1 MTTQQ
6 ALDLAISHH
15 QAGRLDQAQVLYR
28 QILTSNPRDA
38 NVLHLL
44 GVATSQAGRF
54 DEGAELIRRAIAINP
69 NFAGFHF
76 NLSETYRRQGKREQ
90 AISELMVAAQLDP
103 KLPHAHRALS
113 AALVDSGRFDEA
125 LISAQKAIAL
135 SPNFPEAHFDLGNAL
150 SGKGQYDAAIHS
162 YRRAA
167 ELRPDFADALINL
180 GAACQQLRRFDEA
193 IAALTRAIQLRPDSA
208 LAQDNLGVAL
218 QTRGQLDAAIAAYTT
233 AVRLNPSDPRLHT
246 HLGYALEI
254 KGRVDEAIAASAAA
268 IRLNPNS
275 AEAHATM
282 ALALKRKGLLDDA
295 MNACARAISLA
306 PDLAEP
312 HNTMGNILKD
322 MGRIP
327 QAITSYQRAVQQSPS
342 EPAIHSNLLYT
353 LYFDSHCTQADL
365 FAQHQIWS
373 GKFAAPL
380 KSLIRP
386 HENDRDPNRR
396 LRVGYVSPD
405 FCTHAVGRFM
415 LPLLANHDHKSFE
428 IFCYA
433 SVDSPDNLTARI
445 QSYADHW
452 RDIRPLT
459 NEEAADLIR
468 KDRIDILIDL
478 SMHMAGN
485 RMPLFAR
492 KPAPVQATYLAYP
505 GTTGLGTIDYRI
517 TDPHLDPP
525 DSSDANYTE
534 RSLRLS
540 QSYWCYEPPIDSPP
554 ANPLPAS
561 TNNFI
566 TFGCL
571 NNFCKITDPTLE
583 AWIKLLTRVPNSR
596 LILHAAQGSH
606 RKRILDQFTQNSIAP
621 DRITFVQRLALQDY
635 LTKYHNIDIAL
646 DPFPYV
652 GGTTTCD
659 ALWMGVPVITLR
671 GQTAIARG
679 GVSILAN
686 AGLAELIANSPDQ
699 YIQIAADLAGDFPRL
714 THLRSTIRDQ
724 LRASPLMDASRFARD
739 MEAAYRRIWQDFCAT
754 SPKPTGQIP
763 SIPPHQSPDQ
773 SPDQS
778 LALAISH
785 HQAGRLA
792 QAEDLYKQIL
802 QNNPNHPDALH
813 LSGMA
818 LAQTGRASEGIEL
831 IQKAIAAMPDAA
843 LFHMSLGEAQRR
855 VRNLDQAVTSF
866 AKAIELDP
874 ELVEAHNNLSAA
886 LSDVRRFEDAIIAA
900 QKALA
905 LRPGYAEAHFNLG
918 YALSATNQKEA
929 AIVSYRRAIELK
941 PDYAE
946 AHFNLGSV
954 FQKLMRYDD
963 AISEFSQAITLKPDF
978 AEAYN
983 NLGISLGNRG
993 RSEEAINAYTTAIR
1007 LNPNNPRSHSN
1018 LAHGLSQLARL
1029 DEAIAECDAAI
1040 RLNADFA
1047 DAHANR
1053 ASSLQSKG
1061 LLDEALKSITRAIS
1075 LDPKPAESHNT
1086 MGNILK
1092 DMGHIDEAMECFR
1105 RAIELSP
1112 EDPAFHSNLLY
1123 TLYFDPRCT
1132 QSQLLT
1138 EHRAWAKRHANFSPL
1153 VTQTP
1158 DTATNR
1164 RLRIGY
1170 VSPDFRAHP
1179 VGRFILP
1186 LLAAHDRQQFEI
1198 YCYASVQFHNALTTL
1213 IQKHTDVWRDIRTL
1227 NNDEAAKL
1235 IQSDRIDIL
1244 IDLTMHMANNR
1255 MPLFARKPAPVQA
1268 TYLAYAGTTGLD
1280 AIGFR
1285 ITDPHLD
1292 PPGSSDEFYTEQSI
1306 RLAETYWCYE
1316 PPTDAPDTNPLP
1328 AATKKFITF
1337 GCLNNFCKNSPAA
1350 IETWCR
1356 ILAAVPN
1363 SRLILH
1369 ATDGAHRETV
1379 RQIFSNSGIDPTRLN
1394 FVNKLPMSEYMQQYH
1409 QIDIALDPFPYV
1421 GGTTTCDA
1429 LWMGVP
1435 VITLRGQTAI
1445 SRGGASILTNI
1456 NLPEL
1461 IANSPDEYTRIA
1473 TSLAADQPQLI
1484 HLRSTLREKMRTS
1497 PLMDAPRFA
1506 RNMEAAYR
1514 KMWQG
1519 V

>member
-1 MTTQQ
+1 VKTQQ
-6 ALDLAISHH
+6 ALDLAVSHH

-28 QILTSNPRDA
+28 QILTDNPRDP

-44 GVATSQAGRF
+44 GVLTSQTGRF

-69 NFAGFHF
+69 KFAGFHF

-90 AISELMVAAQLDP
+90 AISELLLATQLDP
-103 KLPHAHRALS
+103 KLSDAHRALS

-125 LISAQKAIAL
+125 ILSAQKAVAL
-135 SPNFPEAHFDLGNAL
+135 RPNFAEAHFDLGNAL
-150 SGKGQYDAAIHS
+150 SGKGQFDPAIQS

-167 ELRPDFADALINL
+167 QLRPDFADALINL
-180 GAACQQLRRFDEA
+180 GAACQQVRRFDEA
-193 IAALTRAIQLRPDSA
+193 IAALTRAIQLRPDSV

-218 QTRGQLDAAIAAYTT
+218 QTRGQLDAAIAAYTS
-233 AVRLNPSDPRLHT
+233 AIRLNTNDARLHT
-246 HLGYALEI
+246 HLAYALEI
-254 KGRVDEAIAASAAA
+254 KGHVDEAIAASAAA
-268 IRLNPNS
+268 IRLNPNY

-282 ALALKRKGLLDDA
+282 ALALRRKGLLDEA
-295 MNACARAISLA
+295 MTACARALSLA

-322 MGRIP
+322 QAQIP
-327 QAITSYQRAVQQSPS
+327 QAITSFRRAVQQSPND
-342 EPAIHSNLLYT
+342 PAIHSNLLYT
-353 LYFDSHCTQADL
+353 LYFDPHCTQTDL
-365 FAQHQIWS
+365 LAQHRTWS
-373 GKFAAPL
+373 NKFAAPL
-380 KSLIRP
+380 KPLIRL

-396 LRVGYVSPD
+396 LRIGYVSPD
-405 FCTHAVGRFM
+405 FCKHAVGRFI

-433 SVDSPDNLTARI
+433 SVDSPDHLTVRI
-445 QSYADHW
+445 QTYADHW
-452 RDIRPLT
+452 QDVRALN

-485 RMPLFAR
+485 RMTLFAR
-492 KPAPVQATYLAYP
+492 KPAPIQATYLAYP
-505 GTTGLGTIDYRI
+505 GTTGLDTIDYRI
-517 TDPHLDPP
+517 TDPHLDSP
-525 DSSDANYTE
+525 DSSDENHTE
-534 RSLRLS
+534 RSLHLL
-540 QSYWCYEPPIDSPP
+540 QSYWCYESPADSPDP
-554 ANPLPAS
+554 GPLPAI
-561 TNNFI
+561 TNNLI

-571 NNFCKITDPTLE
+571 NNFCKITAPTLE
-583 AWIKLLTRVPNSR
+583 VWIKLLTRVPNSR

-606 RKRILDQFTQNSIAP
+606 RDRLRNQFSQNGVAP
-621 DRITFVQRLALQDY
+621 DRITFIERLALQDY
-635 LTKYHNIDIAL
+635 LAKYREIDIVL

-659 ALWMGVPVITLR
+659 ALWMGLPVITLR
-671 GQTAIARG
+671 GQTPISRG
-679 GVSILAN
+679 GVSILTN
-686 AGLAELIANSPDQ
+686 AGLPELIADSPDQ
-699 YIQIAADLAGDFPRL
+699 YIQIAANLANDLPKL
-714 THLRSTIRDQ
+714 SHLRSTLRDQ
-724 LRASPLMDASRFARD
+724 LRASPLMDAPRFARD
-739 MEAAYRRIWQDFCAT
+739 MEATYRRIWQDFCSSA
-754 SPKPTGQIP
+754 PKPTTPIP
-763 SIPPHQSPDQ
+763 SIPPDQ
-773 SPDQS
+773 F

-792 QAEDLYKQIL
+792 QAEELYKLIL
-802 QNNPNHPDALH
+802 QTNPNHPDALH
-813 LSGMA
+813 LLGMV
-818 LAQTGRASEGIEL
+818 LAQTGRAPEGIEL
-831 IQKAIAAMPDAA
+831 IHKAIAAMPDAA

-855 VRNLDQAVTSF
+855 VRNVDQSVASF
-866 AKAIELDP
+866 TRSIELDP

-886 LSDVRRFEDAIIAA
+886 LSDIRRFDDAILAA
-900 QKALA
+900 QKAIA
-905 LRPGYAEAHFNLG
+905 LRPNYAEAHFNLG
-918 YALSATNQKEA
+918 YALSASSQKED
-929 AIVSYRRAIELK
+929 AITSYRRAIELK
-941 PDYAE
+941 PDYPE

-954 FQKLMRYDD
+954 FQKLSRFDE
-963 AISEFSQAITLKPDF
+963 AITEFSRAIALKPDF

-993 RSEEAINAYTTAIR
+993 RSEEALTAYITAIR

-1029 DEAIAECDAAI
+1029 DEAIAASDAAI
-1040 RLNADFA
+1040 RLNPDFA

-1053 ASSLQSKG
+1053 ASALQSKG
-1061 LLDEALKSITRAIS
+1061 LLDEALESISRAIA

-1086 MGNILK
+1086 RGNILK
-1092 DMGHIDEAMECFR
+1092 DMGRIDEAIACFR
-1105 RAIELSP
+1105 RAIELAP
-1112 EDPAFHSNLLY
+1112 EDPAIYSNLLY

-1132 QSQLLT
+1132 QSELLA
-1138 EHRAWAKRHANFSPL
+1138 EHRAWAKRHAQLEKLS
-1153 VTQTP
+1153 TQPIDSTS
-1158 DTATNR
+1158 NR

-1186 LLAAHDRQQFEI
+1186 LLAAHDRTQVEI
-1198 YCYASVQFHNALTTL
+1198 YCYASVQFHNTLTTR
-1213 IQKHTDVWRDIRTL
+1213 IQQHADVWRDIRTL
-1227 NNDEAAKL
+1227 NHEEAAKL
-1235 IQSDRIDIL
+1235 IRDDRIDIL
-1244 IDLTMHMANNR
+1244 VDLTMHMANNR

-1280 AIGFR
+1280 AIDYR

-1292 PPGSSDEFYTEQSI
+1292 PPGGTDEFYSERSI
-1306 RLAETYWCYE
+1306 RVAETYWCYE
-1316 PPTDAPDTNPLP
+1316 APTDAPEINSLP
-1328 AATKKFITF
+1328 AALNNFITF

-1350 IETWCR
+1350 LETWSR
-1356 ILAAVPN
+1356 ILAAIPN

-1369 ATDGAHRETV
+1369 ATEGSHRDTV
-1379 RQIFSNSGIDPTRLN
+1379 RQKFAASGIDPTRLT
-1394 FVNKLPMSEYMQQYH
+1394 FVNKMPLSDYMRQYH

-1429 LWMGVP
+1429 LWMGIP
-1435 VITLRGQTAI
+1435 VITLSGQTAI

-1461 IANSPDEYTRIA
+1461 IANSAEDYARIA
-1473 TSLAADQPQLI
+1473 TSLAADLPRLI
-1484 HLRSTLREKMRTS
+1484 HLRSALREKMRTS

-1519 V
+1519 DLDR